1 MKGPSLLHNA
11 NILVVD
17 DTAENLRLLASIL
30 EPLGYEMRPATSGRQ
45 ALQAAQHAPPDLVLL
60 DVNMP
65 EMNGYEVC
73 EAFKAQPALKDIPI
87 VFLTALSDIADKVK
101 AFSVGG
107 VDFITK
113 PFHLEEVQARVQT
126 HLALRRAHL
135 DLNASYQK
143 LRQLEQLRDDLVHMV
158 VHDMRS
164 PLTVIAGRLSFL
176 REDANGLSKEG
187 SEDLQAAMSG
197 AQALARMANDLLD
210 VSRLEEGKLP
220 LQVAEH
226 DLSDLAIQVQHALR
240 GYERGRRIELE
251 QPSEPVRV
259 TCDGSL
265 IRRVLENLVSNAIKH
280 APSSGVVRIGVRSSG
295 DRARF
300 EVSDQGPG
308 VPPEARQQIFEKFG
322 AIAARTSNGYHSA
335 GLGLAFCK
343 LAVEAHLGCIG
354 VDACEPQGSCFWFEL
369 PLTVSSAT
377 NAAS

>member
-1 MKGPSLLHNA
+1 MLPNA

-45 ALQAAQHAPPDLVLL
+45 ALQAAQHSPPDLVLL

-65 EMNGYEVC
+65 EMNGYQVC
-73 EAFKAQPALKDIPI
+73 EAFKAQPELKDIPI
-87 VFLTALSDIADKVK
+87 LFLTALSDIADKVK

-126 HLALRRAHL
+126 HLALRRAHVEL
-135 DLNASYQK
+135 HASYQK
-143 LRQLEQLRDDLVHMV
+143 LQKLEQLRDDLVHMV

-164 PLTVIAGRLSFL
+164 PLTVLAGHLNFL
-176 REDANGLSKEG
+176 REESSGLSKEG

-210 VSRLEEGKLP
+210 VSRMEEGKLP

-226 DLSDLAIQVQHALR
+226 DLSAMAVQVQHSLR

-251 QPSEPVRV
+251 QSEPLRV
-259 TCDGSL
+259 TCDDSL

-280 APSSGVVRIGVRSSG
+280 APSKSVVRLAVRAAG
-295 DRARF
+295 AYARF
-300 EVSDQGPG
+300 EICDQGPG
-308 VPPEARQQIFEKFG
+308 VPLEARQRIFEKFG
-322 AIAARTSNGYHSA
+322 AIAARKTNGYHSA

-343 LAVEAHLGCIG
+343 LAVEAHQGRLG
-354 VDACEPQGSCFWFEL
+354 VEACEPQGSCFWFEL
-369 PLTVSSAT
+369 PL
-377 NAAS
+377 AAAG